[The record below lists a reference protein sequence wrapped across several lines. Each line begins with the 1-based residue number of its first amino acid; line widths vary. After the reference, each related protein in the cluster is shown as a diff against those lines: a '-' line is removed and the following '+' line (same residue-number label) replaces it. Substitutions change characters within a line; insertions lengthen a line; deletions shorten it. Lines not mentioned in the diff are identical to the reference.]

1 MLNIRGRKSI
11 IKIINKIKLFKSE
24 SGSISYEI
32 RRKFL
37 RGKLP
42 RVLLNRTNT
51 KYIGHTARRINRIM
65 LGKNYRYLEIGVAD
79 GTTLQAISSQ
89 KKHGVDPFPLF
100 NTTRLPN
107 SITFDSMT
115 SDTYFASTTNDEKFD
130 FIFLD
135 GLHESNQ
142 LFKDFINS
150 LKRIKVSGWILIDDI
165 IPNDSISAISN
176 IDESYKIRGVKSNE
190 GYPWH
195 GDCYKLLPTILNN
208 FPQIESF
215 LIFYPDNPQLL
226 LRVKE
231 EISLSEISILEG
243 KKFNTTEDYFEVF
256 AAKKLNSY
264 PLYIEEILI
273 NDLVFRGI
281 INK

>member
-1 MLNIRGRKSI
+1 M
-11 IKIINKIKLFKSE
+11 
-24 SGSISYEI
+24 
-32 RRKFL
+32 RRKFS

-65 LGKNYRYLEIGVAD
+65 KDKDYRYLEIGVAD

-100 NTTRLPN
+100 NTSRMPS
-107 SITFDSMT
+107 SITFDLMT
-115 SDTYFASTTNDEKFD
+115 SDAYFASINKDEKFD

-135 GLHESNQ
+135 GLHESKQ
-142 LFKDFINS
+142 LFKDLINS
-150 LKRIKVSGWILIDDI
+150 LKHIKVFGWVLIDDI
-165 IPNDSISAISN
+165 IPNDSISAIAN
-176 IDESYKIRGVKSNE
+176 IDESYKIRGVQSNE

-195 GDCYKLLPTILNN
+195 GDCYKLLPTILEN

-231 EISLSEISILEG
+231 EILLSEISILEG
-243 KKFNTTEDYFEVF
+243 KKFNAAEDYFEVF
-256 AAKKLNSY
+256 ATKKLNSY

-273 NDLVFRGI
+273 NDLVDRGI